1 MTKIIFHFPYYIFHL
16 SLQDC
21 DSDAMTDEKCN
32 MENGK

>member
-16 SLQDC
+16 PLQDC

-32 MENGK
+32 TENGK